1 MARISSGSSPEAS
14 GVEPVISANMIVTTR
29 LSSGAVSPGNGCVC
43 PLSLFSAGA
52 GAGSKTGAV
61 VAATGA
67 ADALTASLLALVVS
81 GVPHSMQNFA
91 LGRLIVPQCGQ
102 TSRRFP
108 HSKQNFAPTGLIV

>member
-1 MARISSGSSPEAS
+1 MARISSGSSPAAS
-14 GVEPVISANMIVTTR
+14 GVEPMISANMIVTTR
-29 LSSGAVSPGNGCVC
+29 LSSGAVSPGSGCVC
-43 PLSLFSAGA
+43 PLSLFSAGV
-52 GAGSKTGAV
+52 GSKAGAV